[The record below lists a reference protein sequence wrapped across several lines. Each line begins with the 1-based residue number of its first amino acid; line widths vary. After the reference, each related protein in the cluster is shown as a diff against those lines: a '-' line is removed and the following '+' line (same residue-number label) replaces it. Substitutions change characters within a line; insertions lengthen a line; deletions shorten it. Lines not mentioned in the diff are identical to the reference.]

1 MRLWYPLPCT
11 WYIAIGGGLPSLR
24 GIRLFSY
31 HSVST
36 ERIHYPYANIYEI
49 DLANKY
55 PAVRLA
61 SGPVL
66 ITLANNIANKG
77 LYIAATFLLNVG
89 VIPLLLINFSFVLIM
104 KRYAYSRMGTRESA
118 RVYISVLL
126 MCSQDHRQHQR
137 PGSGQALQ
145 QNLPPRAQFVHLLP
159 YYGQFSRYHQAQ
171 HCQKL
176 PATGLQLL
184 RPHLARTPRQAG
196 LLFEE
201 EPRTYPQQSDG
212 KHARPQ

>member
-1 MRLWYPLPCT
+1 MAKPLVSLGIAATAFYAPVVPLAMYLVYRNWWRPPKLAWYPL
-11 WYIAIGGGLPSLR
+11 
-24 GIRLFSY
+24 FSH

-36 ERIHYPYANIYEI
+36 ERIHYPYANTYEI

-66 ITLANNIANKG
+66 IALANNIANEG

-89 VIPLLLINFSFVLIM
+89 VIPLLLVNFGFVLIVQEICLQQD
-104 KRYAYSRMGTRESA
+104 GNTESA

-126 MCSQDHRQHQR
+126 TCSQDHRQHQR

-145 QNLPPRAQFVHLLP
+145 
-159 YYGQFSRYHQAQ
+159 
-171 HCQKL
+171 
-176 PATGLQLL
+176 
-184 RPHLARTPRQAG
+184 
-196 LLFEE
+196 
-201 EPRTYPQQSDG
+201 
-212 KHARPQ
+212 